1 MDFLKRISLFA
12 FMLLAVGSLAFAG
25 EPPVANRDKSGLPPG
40 VSHDWWSTIQQN
52 LREEEYQISPAFS
65 GKNALYQAP
74 NRAQGFRSL
83 FSEKGVRVVPRTEE
97 KPSWEWGLEL
107 VQKAEG
113 GRLKAEVTATG
124 NRIEIDR
131 GDIKEWYVNS
141 PEGLEQGFTV
151 NTPLDNTGKL
161 HIDIKLTGNLRPK
174 FAEDGQA
181 IDFYGSGSLSVL
193 NYSKLKATDAGGTI
207 LPSRFEGI
215 NGGIRIVVEDTGALY
230 PVTIDPLAATPA
242 WTAESDQTG
251 TEFGYSV
258 GTAGDVNGD
267 GYSDV
272 IVGAYGYDNGQVH
285 EGRAYVYLG
294 GPSGLS
300 ANAAW
305 TAEGD
310 QQGAEFG
317 TRVGTA
323 GDVNGD
329 GYSDVI
335 VGAPG
340 YDNGQANEGRVYV
353 YLGGLSGLSACAAWT
368 AESDQDYVNFGVS
381 VGTAGDVNGDGY
393 SDVIVGANNY
403 SNGQTYEGRAY
414 VYLGGPS
421 GLSVS
426 AGWTAES
433 DQTEAHFGDSVGT
446 AGDVNGDG
454 YSDVIVGADWYDNGQ
469 ANEGRAYVYLGGPSG
484 LTASAG
490 WTAEGD
496 QEQAYFGNSVGTA
509 GDVNGDGYSDV
520 IVGAMFYDNGQAD
533 EGRAYVYL
541 GGPSGLSATTG
552 WTAEGNQ
559 ESALFGIFV
568 GTAGDVNGDG
578 YSDIIVGAYGYDNG
592 QANEGRAY
600 VYLGGPGGISATAEW
615 TAESDQEDTAFG
627 RSVGTAGDV
636 NGDGFSDVIVGA
648 PWFGNGRAY
657 VYLGGPSGIPASAG
671 WTAESGQANANFGYS
686 VGTAG
691 DVNGDGYSDVIVG
704 ADRYSNGQYEEGRA
718 YVYLGGPSGLSTSA
732 VWTAE
737 SEQAVAHFGQSV
749 GTAGDVNGDGYSDVI
764 VGAENYQ
771 NGQVGEGRAYVYLG
785 GPAGLADS
793 AAWTTEGDQD
803 YAYFGQSVGTA
814 GDVNGDGYSDVIV
827 GAFGYTNGQVGEG
840 RAYVYLGGPDGL
852 SANAAWTAEG
862 DQEGAQFGYSVGTA
876 GDVNGD
882 GYSDVI
888 VGAYDYDNGQ
898 TNEGRAYVYPGGPA
912 GPSASAGWTAE
923 SDQDYAWF
931 GYSVGTAGDVNG
943 DGYSDV
949 IVGAYNYDKGQTNE
963 GRAYVYTGGPSGLS
977 SDAAWTA
984 EGDQEQAYFGNSV
997 GTAGDVNGD
1006 GYSDIIVGAYYY
1018 DNGQTNEGRAYVFTG
1033 GPSGLPASACWTAES
1048 DREGA
1053 LFGVSVETAGDVNGD
1068 GYSDLLVGAYGYS
1081 GYTGKAYLYQGN
1093 GGQGVPVIP
1102 RQLRIDRS
1110 APVAPL
1116 GRAGDGMFAIA
1127 ALGRTPFGRS
1137 EVKLEWQVAPLRG
1150 TFNVNLNPVQ
1160 AQYGWTDSGISG
1172 AGLSRSLLLVDGDG
1186 PYIWRIRTRYNP
1198 GSSPFQGHGRWLT
1211 LTDNGLKETDI
1222 RRTSGSAA
1230 CVEPDEPCWIYLVT
1244 TDGANHT
1251 LNWQDPNQENQ
1262 RTGWNVRRSDDPSV
1276 VPKSSWPVVCSNCVD
1291 MDAGTVNYQWTDSS
1305 GDTSPSGVWY
1315 YLVTTYNDNCPAE
1328 GPFSSE

>member
-1 MDFLKRISLFA
+1 M
-12 FMLLAVGSLAFAG
+12 
-25 EPPVANRDKSGLPPG
+25 
-40 VSHDWWSTIQQN
+40 
-52 LREEEYQISPAFS
+52 
-65 GKNALYQAP
+65 
-74 NRAQGFRSL
+74 
-83 FSEKGVRVVPRTEE
+83 
-97 KPSWEWGLEL
+97 
-107 VQKAEG
+107 
-113 GRLKAEVTATG
+113 
-124 NRIEIDR
+124 
-131 GDIKEWYVNS
+131 
-141 PEGLEQGFTV
+141 EQGFTV

-1006 GYSDIIVGAYYY
+1006 GYSDVIVGAMFY
-1018 DNGQTNEGRAYVFTG
+1018 DNGQADEGRAYVYLG
-1033 GPSGLPASACWTAES
+1033 GPSGLSATTGWTAEGNQES
-1048 DREGA
+1048 A
-1053 LFGVSVETAGDVNGD
+1053 LFGIFVGTAGDVNGD
-1068 GYSDLLVGAYGYS
+1068 GYSDIIVGAYGYD
-1081 GYTGKAYLYQGN
+1081 N
-1093 GGQGVPVIP
+1093 GQ
-1102 RQLRIDRS
+1102 
-1110 APVAPL
+1110 ANE
-1116 GRAGDGMFAIA
+1116 GRAYVY
-1127 ALGRTPFGRS
+1127 LGGPGGISATAEWTAESDQEDTAFGRS
-1137 EVKLEWQVAPLRG
+1137 VGTAGDVNGDGFSDVIVGAPWFGNGRAYVYLG
-1150 TFNVNLNPVQ
+1150 GPSGIP
-1160 AQYGWTDSGISG
+1160 ASAGWTAESGQANANFGYSVGTAGDVNGDGYSDVIVGADRYSNGQYEEGRAYVYLGGPSG
-1172 AGLSRSLLLVDGDG
+1172 LSTSAVWTAESEQAVAHFGQSVGTAGDVNGDGYSDVIVGAENYQNGQVGEGRAYVYLGGPAGLADSAAWTTEGDQDYAYFGQSVGKGRRSGSRS
-1186 PYIWRIRTRYNP
+1186 PTR
-1198 GSSPFQGHGRWLT
+1198 GSRREGRSRSRRARRSSSRSARCRRR
-1211 LTDNGLKETDI
+1211 G
-1222 RRTSGSAA
+1222 RTSASGRTARSATA
-1230 CVEPDEPCWIYLVT
+1230 
-1244 TDGANHT
+1244 
-1251 LNWQDPNQENQ
+1251 
-1262 RTGWNVRRSDDPSV
+1262 
-1276 VPKSSWPVVCSNCVD
+1276 
-1291 MDAGTVNYQWTDSS
+1291 
-1305 GDTSPSGVWY
+1305 
-1315 YLVTTYNDNCPAE
+1315 
-1328 GPFSSE
+1328 